1 MANEGKVKLQG
12 LKFVIFEC
20 SAGVIQFLSFTL
32 MKWLVNSVPF
42 FINLQNTNE
51 KFAAL
56 IENEYGP
63 MYLIALFLS
72 VCWSFTFNRK
82 VTFKSASNVPIAMLM
97 VLGYYAVFTPISTI
111 IGNHI
116 TANNVIT
123 IAGSTDLII
132 GSSNLGP
139 TIDFVVLIVT
149 MLCNMVTEFIWEK
162 YFVFR
167 DALHRGEEQTLE
179 EELPENYVPRGEEK
193 DTSEKIATEI
203 ANELI
208 DEAESK

>member
-12 LKFVIFEC
+12 LKFLFFEC
-20 SAGVIQFLSFTL
+20 SAGLIQFLSFTL
-32 MKWLVNSVPF
+32 MKWLVNNIQYFV
-42 FINLQNTNE
+42 NLQQTNA

-82 VTFKSASNVPIAMLM
+82 ITFKSASNVPIAMLE
-97 VLGYYAVFTPISTI
+97 VLAYYAVFTPISTM

-116 TANNVIT
+116 TANYIMT
-123 IAGSTDLII
+123 IGGSTELIL

-139 TIDFVVLIVT
+139 IIDFVVLIVT
-149 MLCNMVTEFIWEK
+149 MFCNMITEFLWEK

-167 DALHRGEEQTLE
+167 DALHRGEDKTE
-179 EELPENYVPRGEEK
+179 EAL
-193 DTSEKIATEI
+193 DT
-203 ANELI
+203 
-208 DEAESK
+208 AE